1 MEVDVS
7 KQQDYKILY
16 QKLLR
21 NHIQLKKYVKRLENE
36 LVRLK
41 SPPLL
46 VATLID
52 IIDDSRAIVRSNN
65 GMEFLVNIAS
75 HVDKKNLKPGIKV
88 GLNQQTLALV
98 EVLKSEKDPDI
109 LAMEVIE
116 RPNVRYH
123 DIGGLKKQIEEI
135 RECVELPLKKPE
147 VFKKVG
153 IEPPKG
159 ILLYGP
165 PGCGKTLIAKA
176 VAGETN
182 ATFIGL
188 TASELVRKFIGE
200 GARLVRELFKLAR
213 EKAPS
218 IVFIDE
224 IDAIAMHRIN
234 SDVSGDREVQRTL
247 LQLLSEIDGFKSL
260 DNVRILAATNR
271 IDLIDP
277 ALLRPGRFDRIIYIP
292 LPDFSARIEIFKIH
306 TRNMNLRNIDF
317 EKLSRMTEGAT
328 GADIRMICIEAG
340 LFAIRN
346 NREFVTMEDFY
357 KAIEKVFERKRSKN
371 DKERTSNYIK

>member
-292 LPDFSARIEIFKIH
+292 LPDFSARVEIFKIH